1 MDSDGTRKTND
12 GSATKG
18 VAGQKRLDLDEK
30 KPKTPDLDVSLSGQ
44 TCDVCYDLLQYPV
57 NLPCSHIF
65 CFLCIK
71 GAYFNN
77 KLCPMCRAP
86 IPDHVI
92 KRPQVKK
99 STSNSTIANSTS
111 RSDSSRSNSYS
122 TRSKKAENDK
132 PSIFW
137 CYESRRENKTWWKYD
152 ARTCTELETFYQ
164 QYLTDIDKTFHD
176 LQIAGEMYEIDLS
189 TKRQY
194 RKNHSGKR
202 RLIIR
207 SSELSPA
214 DVIVGTAGIKTIK

>member
-18 VAGQKRLDLDEK
+18 TAGEK
-30 KPKTPDLDVSLSGQ
+30 GLDLDVSLSGQ

-86 IPDHVI
+86 IPDHII
-92 KRPQVKK
+92 KRPQVKTSSK
-99 STSNSTIANSTS
+99 SSNSTVANSS
-111 RSDSSRSNSYS
+111 RSSRSNSLRS
-122 TRSKKAENDK
+122 SSKKAENDK
-132 PSIFW
+132 PSVFW
-137 CYESRRENKTWWKYD
+137 CYESKRENKTWWKYD
-152 ARTCTELETFYQ
+152 ARTCTELEAFYQ

-207 SSELSPA
+207 SSELSPD

>member
-18 VAGQKRLDLDEK
+18 TPSQKGL
-30 KPKTPDLDVSLSGQ
+30 DLDVSVSGQ

-92 KRPQVKK
+92 KRPQVTK
-99 STSNSTIANSTS
+99 TSNS
-111 RSDSSRSNSYS
+111 
-122 TRSKKAENDK
+122 KKTEKADES
-132 PSIFW
+132 SIFW

-194 RKNHSGKR
+194 RKNQTGKR

>member
-18 VAGQKRLDLDEK
+18 TPSQKGL
-30 KPKTPDLDVSLSGQ
+30 DLDVSLSGQ

-86 IPDHVI
+86 IPDHII
-92 KRPQVKK
+92 KRPQVTK
-99 STSNSTIANSTS
+99 TSDSKNSSRSS
-111 RSDSSRSNSYS
+111 RSDSLRSNS
-122 TRSKKAENDK
+122 KKTEKADES
-132 PSIFW
+132 SIFW

-176 LQIAGEMYEIDLS
+176 LQIAGEMYKKFQKRAQFTCLRSLS
-189 TKRQY
+189 CT
-194 RKNHSGKR
+194 SF
-202 RLIIR
+202 IILKIFYTR
-207 SSELSPA
+207 DFKLFFMKSTYLQNGST
-214 DVIVGTAGIKTIK
+214 VKIKLEKDA